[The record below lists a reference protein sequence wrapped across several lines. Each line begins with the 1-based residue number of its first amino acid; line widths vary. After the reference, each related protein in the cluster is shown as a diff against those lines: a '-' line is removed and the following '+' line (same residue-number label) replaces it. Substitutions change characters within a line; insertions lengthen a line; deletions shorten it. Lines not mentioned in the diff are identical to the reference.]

1 MTRTRSILLPID
13 GSATAE
19 AAARFAEDLALA
31 LGSRVIVLGVVQ
43 QTIVGTADDADL
55 IDAIADSLCKTV
67 DAEVAQLRQAGVDA
81 ESLVVVAGSPFS
93 GILEAASE
101 QKVDMIVMGTHG
113 SSGLGRAIL
122 GSVADRVAR
131 HADVPLV
138 LVPLRPE
145 NR

>member
-31 LGSRVIVLGVVQ
+31 LGSRVLVLGVVQ
-43 QTIVGTADDADL
+43 QTFVGTADDADL
-55 IDAIADSLCKTV
+55 TDAIAESLFKTV
-67 DAEVAQLRQAGVDA
+67 EVEVARLRQAGVNA
-81 ESLVVVAGSPFS
+81 ESLVVVAGSPYS
-93 GILEAASE
+93 GILEAASDQE
-101 QKVDMIVMGTHG
+101 VDMIVMGTHG

-122 GSVADRVAR
+122 GSAADRVAR
-131 HADVPLV
+131 HADIPLV